1 MPRTRTVIYDRNSLI
16 VIDLNEVISYV
27 SAAAVQ
33 LIVHGVTSHKEKCL
47 AHKMFVFCLFNV
59 ILNGM
64 DVGTDL
70 STFFTLAWAE
80 QFHWAS
86 LTFTWMLTPF
96 LIHTLQFFVNLF
108 RTNFRRPERG
118 YFKEF
123 FFAAGVHFPF
133 FLPLV
138 NLWRAKKLHQL
149 GFGKGFIKSENR
161 EAVDKIL
168 AEVALTSY
176 TECFYEAGP
185 QAVTQV
191 FQQQYVRG
199 CVF

>member
-1 MPRTRTVIYDRNSLI
+1 MW
-16 VIDLNEVISYV
+16 
-27 SAAAVQ
+27 AV
-33 LIVHGVTSHKEKCL
+33 LKFL
-47 AHKMFVFCLFNV
+47 LFNSV
-59 ILNGM
+59 LSTT
-64 DVGTDL
+64 DVLTDL
-70 STFFTLAWAE
+70 LTFFDLRE
-80 QFHWAS
+80 DNPRWAS
-86 LTFTWMLTPF
+86 LTLFWMLNPF
-96 LIHTLQFFVNLF
+96 IVHTLLFLYKKAKGKCEACTDFSEFMSQF
-108 RTNFRRPERG
+108 
-118 YFKEF
+118 YKE
-123 FFAAGVHFPF
+123 AGVHFPF

>member
-1 MPRTRTVIYDRNSLI
+1 MPRTSTVIFDRNSLI
-16 VIDLNEVISYV
+16 V
-27 SAAAVQ
+27 AH
-33 LIVHGVTSHKEKCL
+33 LICQSSCSSVDSPWSNFAQGKV

-108 RTNFRRPERG
+108 RTNFRRSERG

-149 GFGKGFIKSENR
+149 GFGKGLIKPENR
-161 EAVDKIL
+161 ERVDQIL

>member
-1 MPRTRTVIYDRNSLI
+1 
-16 VIDLNEVISYV
+16 
-27 SAAAVQ
+27 
-33 LIVHGVTSHKEKCL
+33 
-47 AHKMFVFCLFNV
+47 MFMFCLFNV

-70 STFFTLAWAE
+70 STFFTLVWAG
-80 QFHWAS
+80 QVYWAS

-96 LIHTLQFFVNLF
+96 LIHTLQFFAKLIWTRF
-108 RTNFRRPERG
+108 SRPKRG

-123 FFAAGVHFPF
+123 FFEAGVHFPF

-138 NLWRAKKLHQL
+138 NLWRAKELYHLGYL
-149 GFGKGFIKSENR
+149 GFGTKSFKTENMER
-161 EAVDKIL
+161 VEKIL

-185 QAVTQV
+185 QSVTQV
-191 FQQQYVRG
+191 FHYYNNNNAI
-199 CVF
+199 